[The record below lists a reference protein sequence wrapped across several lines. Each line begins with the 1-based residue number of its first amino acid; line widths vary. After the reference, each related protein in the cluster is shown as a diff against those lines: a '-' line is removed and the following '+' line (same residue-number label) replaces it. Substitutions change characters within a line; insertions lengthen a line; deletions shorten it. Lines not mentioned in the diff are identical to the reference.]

1 MGAFPSE
8 GAKSI
13 TCSLCLEPPEDV
25 HFLPGLGDASW
36 LTQVICLYIYL
47 VQSSVAEGLEEQA
60 QLLVCDTSGPCWV
73 VIETY
78 LLCHRVCL
86 DLVLGCTLAYNYW
99 NLSTLSFLRFI
110 FVLVPLW
117 LFLGRVLEY
126 MHLWELFADHG
137 WLVIQTIRIHGLPEW

>member
-1 MGAFPSE
+1 MGALPSE

-13 TCSLCLEPPEDV
+13 TCSLCLEPPEEV

-36 LTQVICLYIYL
+36 LTQVIRLYLYL
-47 VQSSVAEGLEEQA
+47 VQSNVAEGLGEQA

-78 LLCHRVCL
+78 YVIECL

-99 NLSTLSFLRFI
+99 NLSTLSFSKFI
-110 FVLVPLW
+110 FVLVPL
-117 LFLGRVLEY
+117 
-126 MHLWELFADHG
+126 
-137 WLVIQTIRIHGLPEW
+137 